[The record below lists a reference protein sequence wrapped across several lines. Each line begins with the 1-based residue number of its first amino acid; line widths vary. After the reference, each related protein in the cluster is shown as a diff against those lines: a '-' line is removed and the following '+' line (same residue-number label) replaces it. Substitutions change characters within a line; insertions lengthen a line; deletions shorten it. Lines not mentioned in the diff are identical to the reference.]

1 MASVSKTLGHAGAA
15 LAAAL
20 LAVQPLGALAAPVV
34 STGALADAT
43 KTVAGFTVF
52 APVKCLKADRGS
64 ESGAPPRVVSS
75 FPRPGAVVRPGLL
88 VVRLTFS
95 RPMACEGSFGS
106 DAQRPNPCPG
116 SARQML
122 MSADRK
128 TIRAICDVAPGT
140 RYSALV
146 NKDTAP
152 SFPFLGVTG
161 GPSTPYELNF
171 TTSTGAPIAQV
182 CEALL
187 EDAET
192 AGQIA
197 DCADAHANGG

>member
-1 MASVSKTLGHAGAA
+1 MASVPKTLGHGGAA

-20 LAVQPLGALAAPVV
+20 LAVQPFSALAAPAA
-34 STGALADAT
+34 SLADAT
-43 KTVAGFTVF
+43 RTVTGFTVF

-64 ESGAPPRVVSS
+64 ESGAPPRVVSA
-75 FPRPGAVVRPGLL
+75 FPQPGAVVRPGLL

-106 DAQRPNPCPG
+106 DAQLPNPCPG
-116 SARQML
+116 SARRML

-128 TIRAICDVAPGT
+128 TIRAVCEVAPAT

-171 TTSTGAPIAQV
+171 TTSTGAPIVVV

-192 AGQIA
+192 AGQVA